1 MCVCVCIESDIDV
14 LMQLPFLFRENSPP
28 PLSLDG
34 LGSQQDVVSTP
45 LNDNSNAV
53 CSTAPTNERILP
65 TTTEDK
71 LPLLSGNSCSQEV
84 DREGEFESES
94 NVDGKENEDLHSKHP
109 NEVVESDQ
117 EDIHVAQSET
127 DRDSVGEEEER
138 ENSKVKDEKDIDSE
152 STNDDVIGLD
162 KDEAVPLKEEEV
174 ENKKLS
180 PPSLGEAR
188 QKKQQPTLLTLFAS
202 NAAQQKDKEKQK
214 SLKKDDFKSSTAPLP
229 APGPSLSN
237 MDDFLLENED
247 KLTVDV
253 PVIPVKPLTP
263 MERFQQRLMKHMST
277 SSQPVTLSSTEGRV
291 GKEEV
296 EKEGGEKGGGVLV
309 PDEVITKLKDKPGE
323 ITSYLKQKYVKVS
336 ESLGN
341 KFTTAFMLHKVGFFA
356 SFDVII
362 FCHSPSFHFYHNV

>member
-1 MCVCVCIESDIDV
+1 MCIESDIDV
-14 LMQLPFLFRENSPP
+14 LMQLPFLFRENSAP

-34 LGSQQDVVSTP
+34 LGSQQHVVSTP
-45 LNDNSNAV
+45 LNDNSDAV
-53 CSTAPTNERILP
+53 CSTAPTNERTLP

-71 LPLLSGNSCSQEV
+71 LPLLSRNSCSQEV

-94 NVDGKENEDLHSKHP
+94 NVDGQVYDKNEDLHSKNP
-109 NEVVESDQ
+109 NEVVERDRK
-117 EDIHVAQSET
+117 DVHVAQSET
-127 DRDSVGEEEER
+127 DRDGVGEEEEG
-138 ENSKVKDEKDIDSE
+138 ENSEVKDEKDIDSE
-152 STNDDVIGLD
+152 STNNDVVGLD
-162 KDEAVPLKEEEV
+162 KDKAVPLKEEEV
-174 ENKKLS
+174 ENKKVS
-180 PPSLGEAR
+180 PPSLGGAR

-214 SLKKDDFKSSTAPLP
+214 SLKNDDFKSSTAPLP
-229 APGPSLSN
+229 TPGPSLSN

-277 SSQPVTLSSTEGRV
+277 SSQPVTLSSTEGHV
-291 GKEEV
+291 GKEV

-341 KFTTAFMLHKVGFFA
+341 KFTTAFMLHRVGFFA
-356 SFDVII
+356 
-362 FCHSPSFHFYHNV
+362 